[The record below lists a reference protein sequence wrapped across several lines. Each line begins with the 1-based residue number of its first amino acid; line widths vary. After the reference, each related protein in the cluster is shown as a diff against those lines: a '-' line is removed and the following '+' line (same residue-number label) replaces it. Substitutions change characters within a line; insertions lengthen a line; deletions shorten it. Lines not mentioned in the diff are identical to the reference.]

1 MNYFTK
7 EKKKIEQGKF
17 ELMRRRLNWSLVLKP
32 LLLEHCQ
39 KIANDENNKG
49 FPYRLFCYQA
59 SKDVNAETVQFG
71 MGLNYTGIE
80 KKDVKYSING
90 VERSSKKYY
99 EKQCSLV
106 FSQSP
111 DGLVMVLL
119 YPYKSDCHKRNEDY
133 IILYNR
139 LLPEDITRA
148 LIDKILKN
156 FAFYARISSLNGVA
170 AGYSIYDRVRL
181 FKMKFFD
188 IRNRIARQNALMNLN
203 SEWLKMLVTALV
215 TFVITILAQKFG
227 M

>member
-1 MNYFTK
+1 MNYFEK

-32 LLLEHCQ
+32 LLLDYCQ
-39 KIANDENNKG
+39 NIAKDENDKG

-80 KKDVKYSING
+80 KKDVEYTVDG
-90 VERSSKKYY
+90 VERSSEKYY
-99 EKQCSLV
+99 EKQCALV

-119 YPYKSDCHKRNEDY
+119 YPYKSERHKRNEDY

-148 LIDKILKN
+148 LINKILKN
-156 FAFYARISSLNGVA
+156 FAFYARISSLNGMA
-170 AGYSIYDRVRL
+170 AGYSIDDRVKL

-188 IRNRIARQNALMNLN
+188 IRNRIARQNAVMNLN

-215 TFVITILAQKFG
+215 TFVITILVQKFG